1 MEIVCVW
8 NSHVKWFGIY
18 MKHSVLFFFYMIII
32 FLFFRLCFG
41 CNFRVPHFDIKA
53 VNKTVYAPSSHPHI
67 SNIVHIHYSLSD
79 CFDASILR
87 LYTATTPCCA
97 VWSSGL
103 TVCAP
108 TERTLTLNVYALC
121 ILLLLCRR
129 SRLLTLTRDF
139 CSTIEYHTIPSE
151 NIFLCRFFQQ
161 TISIALGFCLST
173 STQKCRFLLHF
184 FASIIASVSVC
195 IFIFLHWEKRKAKA
209 LHQNGRG
216 GNASIWTYN
225 FTNTNYLN
233 AFWWSEKKFRAKK
246 MTVGFNVL
254 NRPLFRT
261 SFSSHS
267 NIWIFANMGKLFG
280 ICYIYAIIYLYNSCK
295 KLIN

>member
-1 MEIVCVW
+1 
-8 NSHVKWFGIY
+8 
-18 MKHSVLFFFYMIII
+18 MIII

>member
-1 MEIVCVW
+1 
-8 NSHVKWFGIY
+8 
-18 MKHSVLFFFYMIII
+18 MIII

-108 TERTLTLNVYALC
+108 TERTLTLNVYALR

-151 NIFLCRFFQQ
+151 NIFLCRFSTNNFPCTGLLFVDFNTKMQIFI
-161 TISIALGFCLST
+161 TFLRFHHRLRKRLYIHISALRKKKSKSIASKWKRR
-173 STQKCRFLLHF
+173 KC
-184 FASIIASVSVC
+184 I
-195 IFIFLHWEKRKAKA
+195 
-209 LHQNGRG
+209 N
-216 GNASIWTYN
+216 
-225 FTNTNYLN
+225 LN
-233 AFWWSEKKFRAKK
+233 VQF
-246 MTVGFNVL
+246 
-254 NRPLFRT
+254 
-261 SFSSHS
+261 H
-267 NIWIFANMGKLFG
+267 
-280 ICYIYAIIYLYNSCK
+280 
-295 KLIN
+295 